1 MYITVDG
8 TIPNER
14 LLFKTDLLRSMEV
27 SVESLNTYL
36 GGGSSSGSR
45 KKFRS
50 ECGLLFIIV
59 LLLIGI
65 DVHGTIIHPVS
76 LSFFLRHVVYE

>member
-1 MYITVDG
+1 MG
-8 TIPNER
+8 
-14 LLFKTDLLRSMEV
+14 V

-45 KKFRS
+45 KKSEADS
-50 ECGLLFIIV
+50 ECELLFIIV

-65 DVHGTIIHPVS
+65 DAHGVIIHPVS
-76 LSFFLRHVVYE
+76 LTFLLRHVV